1 MSTKSIRAE
10 MPKIAATFPAT
21 PTKNAIENWELLQNK
36 YNNKSKSNANPF
48 TSLSNYI
55 NSLNSLNNKSAE
67 TQTETPTETTYDDYG
82 SYGAGGGGV
91 SGPQRIDLT
100 DILASYEKGA
110 AAQEK
115 AVRDSGESQRQS
127 LLNSLKRF
135 QEETAEAR
143 NQQRRSYNA
152 SRADL
157 EGQAFMANRQAAQNA
172 AARGLG
178 GSGLQQLAQLQ
189 NLINQSAATD
199 KLAQSNTDVLRQL
212 AAAARN
218 KEEDVNTSLLNLDK
232 DIENKL
238 ATIAAN
244 NAQARAN
251 LQYQEDVRY
260 EQARQAAE
268 QFAASLAAQNAAL
281 TSSKAE
287 KQESA
292 DASLGAIL
300 QNGLRAIKGAGS
312 LPEAKEAYDAAT
324 SALYETTA
332 GYGLPVNQTD
342 TYRQQLLNAYGGYAG
357 YGTGATTL
365 ANEDKI
371 ISALNK
377 AIKDQSEN

>member
-1 MSTKSIRAE
+1 MANLTAAE
-10 MPKIAATFPAT
+10 KAAAYKKKTG
-21 PTKNAIENWELLQNK
+21 LG
-36 YNNKSKSNANPF
+36 Y
-48 TSLSNYI
+48 TSGSGG
-55 NSLNSLNNKSAE
+55 KSAFGSNGGAGFSSGSRGSDIS
-67 TQTETPTETTYDDYG
+67 TDYS
-82 SYGAGGGGV
+82 SYYGGGGGI

-100 DILASYEKGA
+100 DILASYEQGA

-157 EGQAFMANRQAAQNA
+157 EGQAFMANRQALQNA

-199 KLAQSNTDVLRQL
+199 KLAQSNTDVLKQL
-212 AAAARN
+212 AAAAKN
-218 KEEDVNTSLLNLDK
+218 KEEDVNTSLLNVAK
-232 DIENKL
+232 DVENKL

-260 EQARQAAE
+260 EQARQQAE
-268 QFAASLAAQNAAL
+268 QFAAQLAASNAAA
-281 TSSKAE
+281 SAARAAAE
-287 KQESA
+287 KEA
-292 DASLGAIL
+292 EREASLTDAMYNNALSGIISNAKSAFSDIDDVDDL
-300 QNGLRAIKGAGS
+300 KALYNTNLANINSAAGQTTLS
-312 LPEAKEAYDAAT
+312 PEAVAA
-324 SALYETTA
+324 
-332 GYGLPVNQTD
+332 
-342 TYRQQLLNAYGGYAG
+342 YRQQLENDYNNRYMALTNKDDSITLGNLINPLWGASKIVGGIGDVLN
-357 YGTGATTL
+357 T
-365 ANEDKI
+365 KVF
-371 ISALNK
+371 
-377 AIKDQSEN
+377 